1 MFCHARIPI
10 ESLSIRAI
18 LAAIRQPDA
27 LPGAFLVDYRSTRPM
42 NHADMARLDCQTLFP
57 ESLREVV
64 DEVSLNDS
72 DLSLSLQ

>member
-42 NHADMARLDCQTLFP
+42 NHADMARLDWTLFP